1 MDIRAIP
8 ELVMMALVGLSV
20 LTIAVGFSV
29 RMFLL
34 PAMRELRRLKS
45 AESDQGQT

>member
-34 PAMRELRRLKS
+34 PAMRELRRL
-45 AESDQGQT
+45 